1 MSFDRYFREELT
13 FLREEG
19 RLYSEIKPHLAAFLD
34 GKNTDPDVERLLE
47 GFAFLTSRLREKL
60 DDDFPELSHS
70 MINML
75 WPNYLRPFPS
85 ATIAQFYPISDALS
99 SQQTIE
105 PGVKIAGTPPQRE
118 IECEFRTCRGLTVYP
133 IVRTGINVEQSRDKT
148 VVNLQFETQNN
159 YTLGGIDLSELSFF
173 LGESSYESNTLY
185 LWFHH
190 FLDYIEIVVGEQ
202 RFRLPKEL
210 LNAEGFSKGEGIL
223 PYPKNVYQGY
233 RILHEYL
240 VYPESLL
247 SMKLSGLQEYFVN
260 NPEDSFEIK
269 FHFLRSFPSDIRI
282 NDRHLQIFCVPAVN
296 LFRYSA
302 EPILLTGFEEE
313 YLAIPSRLTPDY
325 YEAFSFINVV
335 GWKENEN
342 DKGATQQAAKK
353 VEIARDYDRIYYP
366 FETFQHEEERDR
378 KGKAYYYRTR
388 IKENIYH
395 GGLDH
400 YISFSRSDEVN
411 QISKGETVSID
422 MICTNRFIPLE
433 LGKGDLKEMKDTDPS
448 FVKIRNITE
457 PSVPLHP
464 IIDEKL
470 LWMLISNLSL
480 NYTSLLSKESLQTI
494 VKAYD
499 FKSFHDR
506 QSEKIT
512 QKKINK
518 GVLSIE
524 TATIDRVY
532 RGLPVRGIH
541 SVMKL
546 DQDAFSCEGD
556 LFLFSKVLSYFFGLY
571 ASINS
576 FHDLTVINVTNNER
590 YEFPARIGEQPLI

>member
-1 MSFDRYFREELT
+1 MNFDRYFREELA
-13 FLREEG
+13 FLKEEG

-85 ATIAQFYPISDALS
+85 ATMVQFTPVNDVISQRKQVESEVQLS
-99 SQQTIE
+99 GISPE
-105 PGVKIAGTPPQRE
+105 SNV
-118 IECEFRTCRGLTVYP
+118 ECHFRTCRGLTIYP
-133 IVRTGINVEQSRDKT
+133 LVRTGIDVEHSRDKT
-148 VVNLQFETQNN
+148 IINLQFETQNQ
-159 YTLGGIDLSELSFF
+159 YALSGLNLDDLSFF

-190 FLDYIEIVVGEQ
+190 FLSHIEVVVGGQ
-202 RFRLPKEL
+202 SYFIQKENL
-210 LNAEGFSKGEGIL
+210 TSEGFSKGDGIL

-247 SMKLSGLQEYFVN
+247 SMKLKGLQKCFISSLDN
-260 NPEDSFEIK
+260 HFEIK
-269 FHFLRSFPSDIRI
+269 FHFSKSFPVDVRI
-282 NDRHLQIFCVPAVN
+282 NDRHLQIFCVPAIN
-296 LFRYSA
+296 LFSYSA
-302 EPILLTGFEEE
+302 EPILLTGFDEE
-313 YLAIPSRLTPDY
+313 YLAVPSRLEPDHF
-325 YEAFSFINVV
+325 EAFSFEYVT
-335 GWKENEN
+335 GWTEN
-342 DKGATQQAAKK
+342 DKVGVNNNKK
-353 VEIARDYDRIYYP
+353 ERKLVEVQDRVYYP

-378 KGKAYYYRTR
+378 KGNAFYYRIR
-388 IKENIYH
+388 VKENIYH

-400 YISFSRSDEVN
+400 YISFSRSDESD
-411 QISKGETVSID
+411 QILKNETVSIE
-422 MICTNRFIPLE
+422 MLCTNRFIPLE
-433 LGKGDLKEMKDTDPS
+433 LGKGDIGATQNTDPS
-448 FVKIRNITE
+448 YVTIRNITE
-457 PSVPLHP
+457 PTVPLHP
-464 IIDEKL
+464 VIDEKL

-494 VKAYD
+494 IKAYD
-499 FKSFHDR
+499 FKAFHDR

-512 QKKINK
+512 KKKINE

-524 TATIDRVY
+524 TSTIDRVY
-532 RGLPVRGIH
+532 RGLPVRGIR
-541 SVMKL
+541 SILRL

-556 LFLFSKVLSYFFGLY
+556 LFLFGKVLSHFFGLY

-576 FHDLTVINVTNNER
+576 FHDLTVINVTNNEK
-590 YEFPARIGEQPLI
+590 YEFPAIIGEQPLI

>member
-1 MSFDRYFREELT
+1 MNFDRYFREELA
-13 FLREEG
+13 FLKEEG

-85 ATIAQFYPISDALS
+85 ATIVQFTPVNNVV
-99 SQQTIE
+99 SQRKEVSADIKLAGE
-105 PGVKIAGTPPQRE
+105 APESKIN
-118 IECEFRTCRGLTVYP
+118 CHFVTCRSTAIYP
-133 IVRTGINVEQSRDKT
+133 LVRTGIDVEHSRDKT
-148 VVNLQFETQNN
+148 VLNLQFETQNH
-159 YTLGGIDLSELSFF
+159 YALSGLDLQDLSFF

-190 FLDYIEIVVGEQ
+190 FLSHIEVVVSGQ
-202 RFRLPKEL
+202 SFYLQKEL
-210 LNAEGFSKGEGIL
+210 LTAEGFSEGEGIL

-247 SMKLSGLQEYFVN
+247 SMKLSGLQKCFIN
-260 NPEDSFEIK
+260 NSDDHFEIK
-269 FHFLRSFPSDIRI
+269 FHFSKPFPVDVRI
-282 NDRHLQIFCVPAVN
+282 NDRHLQIFCVPAIN
-296 LFRYSA
+296 LFPYSA
-302 EPILLTGFEEE
+302 EPILLTGYEEE
-313 YLAIPSRLTPDY
+313 YLAIPSLLTPDHF
-325 YEAFSFINVV
+325 EAFSFFQVT
-335 GWKENEN
+335 GWSENN
-342 DKGATQQAAKK
+342 TPPKSGYIQKT
-353 VEIARDYDRIYYP
+353 DRVQDRTYYP
-366 FETFQHEEERDR
+366 FETFQHEEERER
-378 KGKAYYYRTR
+378 KGNAFYYRTR

-400 YISFSRSDEVN
+400 YISFSRSDESD
-411 QISKGETVSID
+411 QILKNETISID
-422 MICTNRFIPLE
+422 MLCTNRFIPLE
-433 LGKGDLKEMKDTDPS
+433 LGKGDIKATQNTDPS
-448 FVKIRNITE
+448 YVNITNITE
-457 PSVPLHP
+457 PTVPLHP

-494 VKAYD
+494 IKAYD

-512 QKKINK
+512 RKKINE
-518 GVLSIE
+518 GIISIE
-524 TATIDRVY
+524 TTTIDRIY
-532 RGLPVRGIH
+532 RGLPVRGIR
-541 SVMKL
+541 SILKL

-556 LFLFSKVLSYFFGLY
+556 LFLFGKVLSHFFGFY

-590 YEFPARIGEQPLI
+590 YEFPAIIGEQPLI